1 MGLLDESDQ
10 AALLKVACSIEV
22 PEQVLID
29 VRDCSDAVRREA
41 TKNLVVRRKKI
52 GRTSDANYALSRTRG
67 AIEFLTELLSD
78 VAPDEKKFF
87 GILEKAF
94 SKEEYALL
102 AAAAGRE
109 VETTAQKLRSL
120 MASGSDS
127 GITLFF
133 PADGELESFAVKS
146 MSYTGPTP
154 PPGVTVPKGRKGNA
168 TLILSLD
175 LSAFPTLA
183 ERAGGETLSLFVE
196 SPDTGEFNDDA
207 ALVALSKLARRR
219 PPPSARKSRTSG
231 ETPAHGTLSGGP
243 RSQADP
249 SGLSGAC
256 LWTRLL
262 DSEETRQQRHAAAQR
277 CLYEPWRC
285 GLPLHRRFRHN
296 LAVSLIRSG
305 APRPDAPALV

>member
-1 MGLLDESDQ
+1 MGLLDESGQ

-29 VRDCSDAVRREA
+29 VRDCSDAIRREA
-41 TKNLVVRRKKI
+41 TKNLVVRRKKT
-52 GRTSDANYALSRTRG
+52 GRTSDANYAISRTRG
-67 AIEFLTELLSD
+67 AIEFLTELISD

-133 PADGELESFAVKS
+133 PADGELESFTVKS

-168 TLILSLD
+168 THILSLD

-207 ALVALSKLARRR
+207 ALVALSKLASIPEGGRPLQLGSLELPAKLRR
-219 PPPSARKSRTSG
+219 TG
-231 ETPAHGTLSGGP
+231 
-243 RSQADP
+243 RSQGGQDLKRILRGCQGHAFGP
-249 SGLSGAC
+249 AY
-256 LWTRLL
+256 WI
-262 DSEETRQQRHAAAQR
+262 QRKHGNSVTLQLNDAYMNLGDAGS
-277 CLYEPWRC
+277 LYIGDFGTTWQC
-285 GLPLHRRFRHN
+285 H
-296 LAVSLIRSG
+296 
-305 APRPDAPALV
+305 